1 MEEFI
6 KAAARPA
13 LSVMFGIAIVVAVLQ
28 GINLPEWFLGLA
40 IPAIVWWFGE
50 RTVTHAKERNSA
62 SIDKLAE
69 KVADAIIKRGQ

>member
-13 LSVMFGIAIVVAVLQ
+13 LSVMFGIALVVGVLK
-28 GINLPEWFLGLA
+28 GIAFPEWFLGLS
-40 IPAIVWWFGE
+40 IPAILWWFGE
-50 RTVTHAKERNSA
+50 RTLTHAKERNSA

-69 KVADAIIKRGQ
+69 KVAEAIIKRGQ